1 LPYDIDG
8 VVYKV
13 NRLDFQKRLGA
24 VSRAPRWAIA
34 HKFPAER
41 IETVLEAI
49 NIQVGRTGVLTPVA
63 RLTPVNVGGVIV
75 SNASLHN
82 EDEIKRKDIRI
93 GDTVVIQRAG
103 DVIPQVVEVV
113 SQKRSQLSET
123 YKFPISCP
131 SCGRKSIRVEGE
143 AAWRC
148 IAGLACKDQAIERL
162 KHFVSRNAFDI
173 DGLGERQ
180 IQLFWDEGLIS
191 SPADIFRLRDQRKE
205 LEKKAGLGKRS
216 VENILNAIEK
226 SRTIKL
232 ERLIYGLGIP
242 QIGQATARL
251 LAMNY
256 GTVAILRLALMKAA
270 DKQATDYHDLVGIDQ
285 IGESVADDLIN
296 FFADESNLEIL
307 SDIEKELYIINYE
320 ESIIEPTKISG
331 KTIVFTGTLEKMG
344 RAEAKSL
351 AENLGAKVVGSVS
364 IKTDFVVVGEEAG
377 SKAAKAEKLGITIL
391 TEDKWLELI
400 A

>member
-1 LPYDIDG
+1 
-8 VVYKV
+8 
-13 NRLDFQKRLGA
+13 
-24 VSRAPRWAIA
+24 
-34 HKFPAER
+34 
-41 IETVLEAI
+41 
-49 NIQVGRTGVLTPVA
+49 LTPVA

-113 SQKRSQLSET
+113 SHKRSQLSET

-143 AAWRC
+143 AARRC
-148 IAGLACKDQAIERL
+148 IVGLACKDQAIERL

-180 IQLFWDEGLIS
+180 IQLFWDGGFIS
-191 SPADIFRLRDQRKE
+191 SPADIFRLRDRRKE
-205 LEKKAGLGKRS
+205 LEKKEGLGKRS

-251 LAMNY
+251 LSMNY
-256 GTVAILRLALMKAA
+256 RTLAILRLALMKAA
-270 DKQATDYHDLVGIDQ
+270 DKHTTDYHDLVSINQ

-296 FFADESNLEIL
+296 FFGDESNLEIL
-307 SDIEKELYIINYE
+307 SDIENELDVINSE
-320 ESIIEPTKISG
+320 ESSIEPTKISG

-364 IKTDFVVVGEEAG
+364 SKTDFVVVGEEAG
-377 SKAAKAEKLGITIL
+377 SKAAKAEKLGIPIL